1 MQTAWY
7 VVVLLLQVLFHNV
20 KPTHVTGVWDGD
32 KYKFLQKFA
41 IISGH
46 GHQIHLY
53 GNFSGTATLVFV
65 PSDVWKTLDDKIT
78 GSYGGSSC
86 QDIMRPLCDCNGSM
100 SDYVRELP
108 CNEGWNGVP
117 LVPGSQITYSIY
129 DSTQFYYA
137 FLSSCI
143 LVDCNETH
151 CNWRDNASA
160 VDYDVWFVSGNP
172 FISKHDTLTYQF
184 SYHEHGI
191 LIVLIIIIFLYV
203 ILLPLHLVGYTCL
216 FGKCQMPNFVR
227 IFTTALI
234 LELFGLIFILIH
246 YSVYTGD
253 GKGVQVLY
261 DLGFFF
267 EAFADCVLLLI
278 VLLIAKG
285 YRITISV
292 IRRKRILIAV
302 WTSYFAAV
310 ITYAIWGLVSVQV
323 LLKCPQ
329 YSRTCVL
336 SIP

>member
-1 MQTAWY
+1 MRTAWY
-7 VVVLLLQVLFHNV
+7 LVLLLQALFCNV
-20 KPTHVTGVWDGD
+20 EPTHVTGVWDGD

-41 IISGH
+41 IINGH

-53 GNFSGTATLVFV
+53 GNFSEDATLVFV
-65 PSDVWKTLDDKIT
+65 PSDVWKQLKDKVM
-78 GSYGGSSC
+78 GSYDDSSC
-86 QDIMRPLCDCNGSM
+86 QDIMRPLCDGDKSK
-100 SDYVRELP
+100 YVRP
-108 CNEGWNGVP
+108 CYNECSDETSV
-117 LVPGSQITYSIY
+117 VPGSQVTFSVN

-143 LVDCNETH
+143 LINET
-151 CNWRDNASA
+151 CNWNRNSTNI
-160 VDYDVWFVSGNP
+160 DYDMWFVSGNP
-172 FISKHDTLTYQF
+172 YVPEHDALTYQF

-191 LIVLIIIIFLYV
+191 LIVLMIIIFLYV

-234 LELFGLIFILIH
+234 VEVLGLIFILIH
-246 YSVYTGD
+246 YSVYTSD

-261 DLGFFF
+261 DVGFFL
-267 EAFADCVLLLI
+267 EVFADCVLLLI

-302 WTSYFAAV
+302 WMSYFAAM
-310 ITYAIWGLVSVQV
+310 IAYAIWGLVSV
-323 LLKCPQ
+323 
-329 YSRTCVL
+329 
-336 SIP
+336 